1 MKKKRSWLFILPF
14 ILCAAATIIY
24 SAVFVWS
31 DDSTPPVITID
42 SGEIEVSVLSE
53 ESELFRGVSAV
64 DERDGDVSA
73 DIVVEKISNI
83 TDERTA
89 TITYAAFDR
98 SGNVAKATRR
108 VRYTDYTEPR
118 FGLTRALIFQKGGS
132 PDVLS
137 YVTAEDQVDG
147 DLGDKVKGTLV
158 SDTSSLS
165 YSGIHEIDFR
175 VTNSM
180 GDTVHLVLPVE
191 VYDTGEYNAT
201 AALEQYLVYIQ
212 RDSDFRAESYLK
224 ELTIGSLDYSL
235 KGDDPEIA
243 LYINGQR
250 VGDAGTE
257 NPDDPGENG
266 GAIDPEDI
274 IRIDIDMKN
283 EVNTGVPGVYSV
295 TYTVTMNRY
304 IGYTRLIVVV
314 EE

>member
-1 MKKKRSWLFILPF
+1 MKKKKSWLFILPF

-42 SGEIEVSVLSE
+42 SEEIEVSVLSE

-89 TITYAAFDR
+89 IITYAAFDR
-98 SGNVAKATRR
+98 SGNVSKSTRR

-118 FGLTRALIFQKGGS
+118 FGLTRALIFQKGAS

-147 DLGDKVKGTLV
+147 DLSDKVKGTLV

-201 AALEQYLVYIQ
+201 AALDQYLVYIQ
-212 RDSDFRAESYLK
+212 RDSDFQPETYLK

-250 VGDAGTE
+250 VGD
-257 NPDDPGENG
+257 DG

-304 IGYTRLIVVV
+304 TGYTRLIVVV